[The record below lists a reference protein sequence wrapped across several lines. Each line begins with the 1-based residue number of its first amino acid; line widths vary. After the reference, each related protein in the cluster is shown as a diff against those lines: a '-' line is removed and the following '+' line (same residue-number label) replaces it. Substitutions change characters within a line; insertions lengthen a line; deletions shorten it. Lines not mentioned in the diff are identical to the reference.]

1 MPADTYTVEPAIQG
15 FTMHTTLIILDS
27 ASDWKPYYE
36 TDSIITAWEYLQN
49 EQLSQEKLLIINL
62 CSDLSYNSEG
72 YYCSLLA
79 QARKHKVIPSVDAI
93 NSLDCDRTIELQG
106 LLKKTCHSWV
116 SGNPLG
122 NGDKEKPCTLD
133 IYFGDCEEPSLKRL
147 AKFIFDQFPFP
158 MLKATF
164 SDNRFTQIER
174 FRTMALSELD
184 DTQQTLFANAIDRFN
199 KKIWRYP
206 KSRKSFGY
214 DLAILHDPTEKIATS
229 NTSALNLF
237 VSEAKKL
244 NINAELITADDSSR
258 LMEFDALFIR
268 QTTAVNHITYQLAKK
283 AQQADMVVIDDPT
296 SIILCTNKV
305 YLKELLDREKIPC
318 PRSRLVFKTNPAD
331 YEELSGF
338 LGATMVVKIPDG
350 SFSVGVTKVT
360 NRQEYERT
368 LEELFRSSSILLV
381 QEFLP
386 TDFDWRIGV
395 LGGECIYSCKYY
407 MARGHWQII
416 QRRANGILRA
426 GGYETIPLNSVPA
439 KVRKLAVKA
448 TLLIGKG
455 LYGVD
460 IKMVGEQPIVIEI
473 NDNPSLE
480 HGVEDKIMGNELY
493 RIILREFIN
502 RLNSRQHK

>member
-1 MPADTYTVEPAIQG
+1 MQ
-15 FTMHTTLIILDS
+15 TTLIILDS
-27 ASDWKPYYE
+27 ISDWKPYYE
-36 TDSIITAWEYLQN
+36 TDSIITAGEYLHN
-49 EQLSQEKLLIINL
+49 EQLSQEKYLIINL

-79 QARKHKVIPSVDAI
+79 QARRHKVIPSIDAI
-93 NSLDCDRTIELQG
+93 NSLDCDRTIKLQG

-116 SGNPLG
+116 SGFAVTTG
-122 NGDKEKPCTLD
+122 ASPCSID
-133 IYFGDCEEPSLKRL
+133 IFFGDCEEPSLKRL

-164 SDNRFTQIER
+164 SDNKYSQLDH

-184 DTQQTLFANAIDRFN
+184 DAQQTLFANAIDRFN

-206 KSRKSFGY
+206 KNKKSFGY
-214 DLAILHDPTEKIATS
+214 DLAILHDPKEKIPPS

-237 VSEAKKL
+237 VSEAKKM

-283 AQQADMVVIDDPT
+283 AKQADMVVIDDPT

-318 PRSRLVFKTNPAD
+318 PRSRLVFKTNPAG
-331 YEELSGF
+331 YEELSEA
-338 LGATMVVKIPDG
+338 LGTTMVVKVPDG
-350 SFSVGVTKVT
+350 SFSIGVTKVT
-360 NRQEYERT
+360 NRAEYEKT
-368 LEELFRSSSILLV
+368 IAELFFRSSILLV

-386 TDFDWRIGV
+386 TDFDWRIGI
-395 LGGECIYSCKYY
+395 LGGECIYGCKYY

-416 QRRANGILRA
+416 QHRANGIPRA
-426 GGYETIPLNSVPA
+426 GGYETIPLNSIPS
-439 KVRKLAVKA
+439 KVRKLAIKA
-448 TLLIGKG
+448 TSLIGKG

-460 IKMVGEQPIVIEI
+460 MKIIDEQPIIIEI
-473 NDNPSLE
+473 NDNPSIE

-493 RIILREFIN
+493 RIILREFTN
-502 RLNSRQHK
+502 RLISRQHK

>member
-1 MPADTYTVEPAIQG
+1 MPAGYIIPQANQG
-15 FTMHTTLIILDS
+15 LTMLTTLIILDS

-36 TDSIITAWEYLQN
+36 TDSIITAGEYLQN
-49 EQLSQEKLLIINL
+49 EKLCQENLLIINL

-93 NSLDCDRTIELQG
+93 NSLDCDKTMKLQG

-116 SGNPLG
+116 NSNVIQNGNSEPF
-122 NGDKEKPCTLD
+122 TLD
-133 IYFGDCEEPSLKRL
+133 IFFGNCENPALKRL

-158 MLKATF
+158 MLKVTF
-164 SDNRFTQIER
+164 TDNNFMQLDN
-174 FRTMALSELD
+174 FRVMSLKELD
-184 DTQQTLFANAIDRFN
+184 DAQQTLFADAIDRFN

-206 KSRKSFGY
+206 KSKKSYGY
-214 DLAILHDPTEKIATS
+214 DLAILHDPKEKIPTS
-229 NTSALNLF
+229 NSSALHLF
-237 VSEAKKL
+237 VSEAKKM
-244 NINAELITADDSSR
+244 NINAELITADDSAR

-268 QTTAVNHITYQLAKK
+268 QTTAVNHITYQLAKR

-318 PRSRLVFKTNPAD
+318 PLSRLVFKTNPVS
-331 YEELSGF
+331 YEDLSRS
-338 LGATMVVKIPDG
+338 LGTTMVVKVPDG
-350 SFSVGVTKVT
+350 SFSIGVTKVT
-360 NRQEYERT
+360 NREEYEQAI
-368 LEELFRSSSILLV
+368 EELFLRSSILLV
-381 QEFLP
+381 QEFVP

-395 LGGECIYSCKYY
+395 LGGECIYGCKYF

-416 QRRANGILRA
+416 QHRANKIPKA
-426 GGYETIPLNSVPA
+426 GGFETIPLNNIPSR
-439 KVRKLAVKA
+439 VRKLAIKA
-448 TLLIGKG
+448 TSLIGKG

-460 IKMVGEQPIVIEI
+460 IKMVGEQPIIIEI

-480 HGVEDKIMGNELY
+480 HGVEDAIMGNELY
-493 RIILREFIN
+493 RIILREFVN
-502 RLNSRQHK
+502 RLSSKQHK

>member
-1 MPADTYTVEPAIQG
+1 MQ
-15 FTMHTTLIILDS
+15 TTLIILDS
-27 ASDWKPYYE
+27 ISDWKPYYE
-36 TDSIITAWEYLQN
+36 TDSIITAGEYLHN
-49 EQLSQEKLLIINL
+49 EQLSQEKYLIINL

-79 QARKHKVIPSVDAI
+79 QARRHKVIPSIDAI
-93 NSLDCDRTIELQG
+93 NSLDCDRTIKLQG

-116 SGNPLG
+116 SGFAVTG
-122 NGDKEKPCTLD
+122 GASPCSID
-133 IYFGDCEEPSLKRL
+133 IFFGDCEEPSLKRL

-164 SDNRFTQIER
+164 SDNKYSQLDH
-174 FRTMALSELD
+174 FRSMALSELD
-184 DTQQTLFANAIDRFN
+184 DAQQTLFANAIDRFN

-206 KSRKSFGY
+206 KNKKSFGY
-214 DLAILHDPTEKIATS
+214 DLAILHDPKEKIPPS

-237 VSEAKKL
+237 VSEAKKM

-283 AQQADMVVIDDPT
+283 AKQADMVVIDDPT

-318 PRSRLVFKTNPAD
+318 PRSRLVFKTNPAG
-331 YEELSGF
+331 YEELSEA
-338 LGATMVVKIPDG
+338 LGTTMVVKVPDG
-350 SFSVGVTKVT
+350 SFSIGVTKVT
-360 NRQEYERT
+360 NRAEYEKT
-368 LEELFRSSSILLV
+368 IAELFFRSSILLV

-386 TDFDWRIGV
+386 TDFDWRIGI
-395 LGGECIYSCKYY
+395 LGGECIYGCKYY

-416 QRRANGILRA
+416 QHRANGIPRA
-426 GGYETIPLNSVPA
+426 GGYETIPLNSIPS
-439 KVRKLAVKA
+439 KVRKLAIKA
-448 TLLIGKG
+448 TSLIGKG

-460 IKMVGEQPIVIEI
+460 MKIIDEQPIIIEI
-473 NDNPSLE
+473 NDNPSIE

-493 RIILREFIN
+493 RIILREFTN
-502 RLNSRQHK
+502 RLISRQHK